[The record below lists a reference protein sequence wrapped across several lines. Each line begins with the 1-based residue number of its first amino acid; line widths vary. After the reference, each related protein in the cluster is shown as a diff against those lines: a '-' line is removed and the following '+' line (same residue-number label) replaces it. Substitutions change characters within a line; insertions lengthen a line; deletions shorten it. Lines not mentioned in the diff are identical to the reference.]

1 MQELTLEEQYFRI
14 LEDAVLENQKETAFI
29 LGLDDIATEE
39 LTSLIVK
46 NQLTREVFTNTLKLW
61 LTEDEIVKSMT
72 LIVKHKDISDRL
84 VDGIGKNADW
94 DVLEEL
100 NFKRFEL
107 VAELDEIIGKYGEQF
122 EDKTRQVVSN
132 FYDFYKDDIVRM
144 VEESEKRRGVV

>member
-14 LEDAVLENQKETAFI
+14 LEDVVVENQKETAFI
-29 LGLDDIATEE
+29 LGLEDIAIEE
-39 LTSLIVK
+39 LTSLIVN

-61 LTEDEIVKSMT
+61 LTEDEIVQTMT

-84 VDGIGKNADW
+84 VDNIGKNADW
-94 DVLEEL
+94 CVLEEL
-100 NFKRFEL
+100 NLERFEL
-107 VAELDEIIGKYGEQF
+107 VTKLGEIIGKYSEQF

>member
-14 LEDAVLENQKETAFI
+14 LEDAVLGNQKETASI
-29 LGLDDIATEE
+29 LGLDDIATQE

-61 LTEDEIVKSMT
+61 LTEDEIVKTMT

-84 VDGIGKNADW
+84 VDSISKSADW
-94 DVLEEL
+94 DILEEL
-100 NFKRFEL
+100 NFERFEL
-107 VAELDEIIGKYGEQF
+107 VAELYEIIGKYGEQF

-144 VEESEKRRGVV
+144 IEESEKRRGVV